1 MGFWIWFWFSGKIL
15 NFQKYNLGNQNNQNL
30 GENLDILVFSGFL
43 CVLGI
48 FKPDPTWSDPNLTEN
63 RTKLNRQILVISFDP
78 AI

>member
-48 FKPDPTWSDPNLTEN
+48 FKPDPT
-63 RTKLNRQILVISFDP
+63 
-78 AI
+78 